1 MTDVK
6 WLELLEKS
14 PKKAHT
20 MLIEE
25 YGGYVY
31 AVVIDKL
38 RSLCSS
44 EEIEDCVSDVF
55 VELFTN
61 IHNFDSSKGSLK
73 GYISVISKRA
83 AINAYRKL
91 SYRQHITMSAD
102 DEETEIPVSADN
114 PEEDVQK
121 KLFRQRLWEIVE
133 GLGEPDSS
141 IIVYQ
146 YFYDFKVS
154 DIAEKLRMTAAAVQK
169 RSLRA
174 RQKIKKILEKEY
186 AKENS
191 YEL

>member
-61 IHNFDSSKGSLK
+61 IHNFDSSQGSLK

-191 YEL
+191 YE

>member
-1 MTDVK
+1 MTDVQ

-121 KLFRQRLWEIVE
+121 KLFRQRLWDIVE
-133 GLGEPDSS
+133 SLGEPDSS

-146 YFYDFKVS
+146 YFYDMKVS
-154 DIAEKLRMTAAAVQK
+154 DIAKQLFMTAAAVQK

-174 RQKIKKILEKEY
+174 RQRIKKVLEKEN
-186 AKENS
+186 AKENY
-191 YEL
+191 YE

>member
-114 PEEDVQK
+114 PVEDVQK

-191 YEL
+191 YE

>member
-73 GYISVISKRA
+73 GYISVVSKRA

-102 DEETEIPVSADN
+102 DEETEISVSADN

-191 YEL
+191 YE

>member
-44 EEIEDCVSDVF
+44 EEIQDCVSDVF

-191 YEL
+191 YE

>member
-1 MTDVK
+1 M
-6 WLELLEKS
+6 ELS
-14 PKKAHT
+14 
-20 MLIEE
+20 
-25 YGGYVY
+25 
-31 AVVIDKL
+31 KL
-38 RSLCSS
+38 CIFVNSSTKTSLTQSS
-44 EEIEDCVSDVF
+44 
-55 VELFTN
+55 
-61 IHNFDSSKGSLK
+61 
-73 GYISVISKRA
+73 ISKRA

-102 DEETEIPVSADN
+102 DEETEISVSADN

-191 YEL
+191 YE

>member
-1 MTDVK
+1 MTDGK

-83 AINAYRKL
+83 AINAYRRL

-191 YEL
+191 YE

>member
-1 MTDVK
+1 MTDDK

-102 DEETEIPVSADN
+102 DEETELPVSADN

-191 YEL
+191 YE

>member
-1 MTDVK
+1 MTDIQ
-6 WLELLEKS
+6 WLEILKIS

-191 YEL
+191 YE

>member
-121 KLFRQRLWEIVE
+121 KLFRQRLWGIVE

-191 YEL
+191 YE

>member
-38 RSLCSS
+38 RSLCNS

-191 YEL
+191 YE

>member
-83 AINAYRKL
+83 AINAYRRL

-186 AKENS
+186 AKEKS
-191 YEL
+191 YEK

>member
-83 AINAYRKL
+83 AINAYRRL

-114 PEEDVQK
+114 PVEDVQK

-191 YEL
+191 YE

>member
-83 AINAYRKL
+83 AINAYRRL

-191 YEL
+191 YE

>member
-154 DIAEKLRMTAAAVQK
+154 DIAEKLRITAAAVQK

-186 AKENS
+186 AKANS
-191 YEL
+191 YE

>member
-1 MTDVK
+1 MTDAK

-61 IHNFDSSKGSLK
+61 IHNFDSSRGSLK
-73 GYISVISKRA
+73 AYISVISKRV
-83 AINAYRKL
+83 AINAYRRL
-91 SYRQHITMSAD
+91 SYRQHMTLSAD
-102 DEETEIPVSADN
+102 DEETDIHVSAEN
-114 PEEDVQK
+114 PEDDVQK

-154 DIAEKLRMTAAAVQK
+154 DIARKLRMTASAVQK

-174 RQKIKKILEKEY
+174 RQKIKTILEKEY

-191 YEL
+191 YE

>member
-91 SYRQHITMSAD
+91 SYRQHITMQAD

-191 YEL
+191 YE

>member
-186 AKENS
+186 AKENG
-191 YEL
+191 YE

>member
-83 AINAYRKL
+83 AINAYRRL

-102 DEETEIPVSADN
+102 DEESEIPVSADN

-191 YEL
+191 YE

>member
-91 SYRQHITMSAD
+91 SYRQHITMPAD

-154 DIAEKLRMTAAAVQK
+154 GIAKKLRMTAAAVQK

-191 YEL
+191 YE

>member
-121 KLFRQRLWEIVE
+121 KLFH
-133 GLGEPDSS
+133 
-141 IIVYQ
+141 Q
-146 YFYDFKVS
+146 YS
-154 DIAEKLRMTAAAVQK
+154 P
-169 RSLRA
+169 
-174 RQKIKKILEKEY
+174 
-186 AKENS
+186 
-191 YEL
+191 

>member
-38 RSLCSS
+38 RNLCSS

-61 IHNFDSSKGSLK
+61 IHNFDNSKGSLK
-73 GYISVISKRA
+73 SYISVISKRA
-83 AINAYRKL
+83 AINAYRRL

-191 YEL
+191 YE

>member
-61 IHNFDSSKGSLK
+61 IDNFDSSKGSLK

-154 DIAEKLRMTAAAVQK
+154 DIAEKLCMTAAAVQK

-191 YEL
+191 YE

>member
-191 YEL
+191 YE

>member
-83 AINAYRKL
+83 AINAYRRL

-121 KLFRQRLWEIVE
+121 KMFRQRLWEIVE

-191 YEL
+191 YE

>member
-154 DIAEKLRMTAAAVQK
+154 DIAKKLRMTAAAVQK

-191 YEL
+191 YE